1 MPPTRTVPQ
10 DDPAEL
16 EERTTLLVQWRETLL
31 ILAPIVLLAIAAM
44 WFASRFVEPAPPRAI
59 AISTGGPTGAYHAFG
74 QRYAASLAKSGIT
87 LDVRSSAGS
96 IENVKRITDADSGVQ
111 VALLQG
117 GITDSKA
124 TPGLMSLGRLFLEP
138 VWVFYR
144 GGGEAI
150 DRLAQLQ
157 GKRVGIGAEGSGT
170 RALAEALF
178 KPSGLLGGA
187 SVLSPLSGQAGV
199 DAMAAGEIDAIVLV
213 MAPEAPLVQ
222 SLLRDSR
229 FNLMSLAQAEAY
241 TRIFPYLQRI
251 VLPRGV
257 VDLVADLPKSD
268 IAMLAASATLVA
280 RDDLHPALV
289 GLLVDA
295 VQDVHAGSGLFQRA
309 GDFPRLIEFEF
320 PVSEDAAR
328 VYKSGQSFLKRHLP
342 FWLATFIERS
352 IVMLV
357 PIATILLPLFKIVP
371 FLYQWRIKRR
381 IFYWYRQLK
390 LLDRRMA
397 QGRGSA
403 PGERFR
409 AEIERIEDA
418 VRVIP
423 VPLAFSE
430 QLFNLRS
437 AVELVRQKA
446 HAAA

>member
-1 MPPTRTVPQ
+1 MISGDQPAVPASSGVGSHPWSSLKLFRGGNQGRCLDHSAYGCHASGQPGGMVRHPARGHADGAKQEAAGVRSAQSQARCHHGLEAARHLGRPDAGNATDPRTSHSAGDGRALVRLPLH
-10 DDPAEL
+10 PACTADKDCHHH
-16 EERTTLLVQWRETLL
+16 RR
-31 ILAPIVLLAIAAM
+31 
-44 WFASRFVEPAPPRAI
+44 S
-59 AISTGGPTGAYHAFG
+59 GGRLFRLGK
-74 QRYAASLAKSGIT
+74 RYAAILKTSGIT

-268 IAMLAASATLVA
+268 IAMLAAVRRTGGA
-280 RDDLHPALV
+280 R
-289 GLLVDA
+289 
-295 VQDVHAGSGLFQRA
+295 
-309 GDFPRLIEFEF
+309 
-320 PVSEDAAR
+320 
-328 VYKSGQSFLKRHLP
+328 
-342 FWLATFIERS
+342 
-352 IVMLV
+352 
-357 PIATILLPLFKIVP
+357 
-371 FLYQWRIKRR
+371 
-381 IFYWYRQLK
+381 
-390 LLDRRMA
+390 
-397 QGRGSA
+397 
-403 PGERFR
+403 
-409 AEIERIEDA
+409 
-418 VRVIP
+418 
-423 VPLAFSE
+423 
-430 QLFNLRS
+430 
-437 AVELVRQKA
+437 
-446 HAAA
+446 